1 MNPVPIGP
9 PVTGTR
15 WPSGVSGEDDERR
28 PERRAGGREAGGRA
42 YRMGWRP
49 RRPLPRAITA
59 RPGPSLAAAAPVT
72 CGGAGA
78 CRAVPR
84 RRSN

>member
-42 YRMGWRP
+42 YRMG
-49 RRPLPRAITA
+49 
-59 RPGPSLAAAAPVT
+59 
-72 CGGAGA
+72 
-78 CRAVPR
+78 
-84 RRSN
+84 